1 MNSLEGTNF
10 NDFKRELLR
19 DEKTREEYERLK
31 PKYELIQALIKRR
44 NELRIS
50 QDRLARIIGTRQPA
64 ISRLEKGEFNTTL
77 GMLFKVTNA
86 LGLDISLKA
95 KSKTRGTYN
104 KIPA

>member
-1 MNSLEGTNF
+1 MNSSDGANF

-50 QDRLARIIGTRQPA
+50 QERLAHMIGTRQPA
-64 ISRLEKGEFNTTL
+64 ISRLEKGESSATL
-77 GMLFKVTNA
+77 GTLLKVTNA
-86 LGLDISLKA
+86 LGLDISLEQRKL
-95 KSKTRGTYN
+95 
-104 KIPA
+104 

>member
-1 MNSLEGTNF
+1 MNSSDGANF

-50 QDRLARIIGTRQPA
+50 QDKLARMIGTRQPA
-64 ISRLEKGEFNTTL
+64 ISRLEKGESSATL
-77 GMLFKVTNA
+77 GTLLKVTNA
-86 LGLDISLKA
+86 LGLDISLEQRKL
-95 KSKTRGTYN
+95 
-104 KIPA
+104 